1 MFPKA
6 YTFAALGIIVSK
18 QGMLMS
24 EVNPMT
30 SERSQNKTKISSPE
44 RVSSYPALKRALDI
58 FFSYILLC
66 AAYLPMLFIAVAIKL
81 TSPGKVIFKQIR
93 VGKDGRNFVCYKFR
107 TMREDAPKNMPTSR
121 FSDAERYIT
130 PVGRFLRRTSLD
142 ELPQLFNVICGDMSL
157 VGPRPLIPEES
168 DIHQKRNELGVYSI
182 RPGITGLAQTHG
194 RDMISDDEKL
204 LYDAEYTKNLSL
216 WHDIKILF
224 LTLIKVFM
232 AEGIK
237 DAAKQRSEHP

>member
-1 MFPKA
+1 
-6 YTFAALGIIVSK
+6 
-18 QGMLMS
+18 
-24 EVNPMT
+24 MT
-30 SERSQNKTKISSPE
+30 SERSQNKLKKSSSE
-44 RVSSYPALKRALDI
+44 RVSHYPALKRALDI
-58 FFSYILLC
+58 FLSYILLC
-66 AAYLPMLFIAVAIKL
+66 LAYIPMLVIAVAVKL
-81 TSPGKVIFKQIR
+81 SSPGKVIFKQVR
-93 VGKDGRNFVCYKFR
+93 VGKDGRRFVCYKFR
-107 TMREDAPKNMPTSR
+107 TMRQDAPKNTPTSR

-168 DIHQKRNELGVYSI
+168 DIHKKRAELGVYSI
-182 RPGITGLAQTHG
+182 RPGITGLAQTRG

-204 LYDAEYTKNLSL
+204 LYDAEYTENLCL
-216 WHDIKILF
+216 WQDIKILF